1 LARFNP
7 VSPRAN
13 VQRLQGKV
21 AIVTGGASGIGRA
34 TARLMAAEGAAV
46 CVGDIDEAG
55 GLQTVAEI
63 EAGGGVGLF
72 VHADVSRADEAA
84 HLVEA
89 TVERFSG
96 VHVLHNNAYWAR
108 SGRTVLTLDEEDWDR
123 TIDVCLKSMYL
134 MSRFAI
140 PHMLESGGSIVNMAS
155 AVALM
160 GSRASPAYVAAKGA
174 IVSFTKSLAIDFGK
188 RGIRANCVAPGTI
201 ATAANAARQGDPA
214 WTGFILE
221 HTLLTRIGQPEDI
234 AYAVVYLASDESAY
248 VTGTT
253 LIVDGG
259 ATSTPNWGARTH

>member
-1 LARFNP
+1 M
-7 VSPRAN
+7 
-13 VQRLQGKV
+13 QRLQGKV

-34 TARLMAAEGAAV
+34 TARLMAAEGARV
-46 CVGDIDEAG
+46 CVGDIDMEG

-63 EAGGGVGLF
+63 EAGRGVGLF

-89 TVERFSG
+89 TVQRFGG

-134 MSRFAI
+134 MSRCVI
-140 PHMLESGGSIVNMAS
+140 PHMLKSGGGSIVNMAS
-155 AVALM
+155 AVAFM

-188 RGIRANCVAPGTI
+188 YGIRANCVAPGTI
-201 ATAANAARQGDPA
+201 ATAANAERQGDPA
-214 WTGFILE
+214 WNGFILE
-221 HTLLTRIGQPEDI
+221 HTLLTRIGQPQDI

-259 ATSTPNWGARTH
+259 ATSTPNWGSRRD